1 MAFDRKT
8 IWIAVSL
15 FAVLVL
21 AAANWA
27 ATKEATWPTDWHE
40 LVTCD
45 PSDKRFML
53 LQVVGELPPLK
64 LTALSGKI
72 KFISF
77 AKPTWA
83 ECPIGY
89 VIDLTTLP
97 IPKDEVPEKYK

>member
-64 LTALSGKI
+64 LTALRNYPDTG
-72 KFISF
+72 
-77 AKPTWA
+77 
-83 ECPIGY
+83 IG
-89 VIDLTTLP
+89 VNGE
-97 IPKDEVPEKYK
+97 IPEDIGVA